1 MTGHSA
7 YLSLLLGGVRRD
19 IVSSRNDQ
27 PLAAADQRAST
38 YPACMTEVGL
48 LPLRAL
54 VEAHSDEVK
63 AIAARYGSPR
73 IAIFGSVA
81 RGDESTDSDIDF
93 LSDFEPGRS
102 LFDLMR
108 MEDDLIALLGH
119 GVDVVEVKALKRRDD
134 DIRADT
140 IWL

>member
-1 MTGHSA
+1 MDMT
-7 YLSLLLGGVRRD
+7 D
-19 IVSSRNDQ
+19 
-27 PLAAADQRAST
+27 
-38 YPACMTEVGL
+38 VGL

-54 VEAHSDEVK
+54 VEAHRDEIK
-63 AIAARYGSPR
+63 AVAARHGSPR

-81 RGDESTDSDIDF
+81 RGDESADSDIDF

-108 MEDDLIALLGH
+108 LEDDLVAMLGR
-119 GVDVVEVKALKRRDD
+119 GVEVVEVKALKRRDD

-140 IWL
+140 MWL

>member
-1 MTGHSA
+1 
-7 YLSLLLGGVRRD
+7 
-19 IVSSRNDQ
+19 
-27 PLAAADQRAST
+27 
-38 YPACMTEVGL
+38 MTEVGL

-54 VEAHSDEVK
+54 VETHRNEIK
-63 AIAARYGSPR
+63 AAAARHGSAR
-73 IAIFGSVA
+73 IGIFGSVA
-81 RGDESTDSDIDF
+81 RGDESADSDIDF

-108 MEDDLIALLGH
+108 LEDDLVAILGR
-119 GVDVVEVKALKRRDD
+119 GVDVLDVKALKSRDH

>member
-1 MTGHSA
+1 M
-7 YLSLLLGGVRRD
+7 VRRIGRD
-19 IVSSRNDQ
+19 ARS
-27 PLAAADQRAST
+27 LCA
-38 YPACMTEVGL
+38 MTDVGL

-54 VEAHSDEVK
+54 VEAHRAEIK
-63 AIAARYGSPR
+63 AVAARHGSVR
-73 IAIFGSVA
+73 IGIFGSVA
-81 RGDESTDSDIDF
+81 RGDESANSDIDF

-108 MEDDLIALLGH
+108 LEDDLGALLGH

-134 DIRADT
+134 DVRGDT